1 MILFGAQ
8 KQLMGPTRTSEDIIG
23 FISKSYNMG
32 VFLNR
37 ETLNIPQSMGRPSLF
52 IVLLPRGRETPHL
65 NLHLRAKSL
74 LKTSIKKPRTGT
86 RSWQPDLRVQCL
98 RVQLHGVFSSPVFVP
113 LFFTVTHETPKVPV
127 NPHDPPAGHTAG
139 THDKSERTAVNA
151 TR

>member
-74 LKTSIKKPRTGT
+74 LKTSIKKPKNWDQILAT
-86 RSWQPDLRVQCL
+86 R
-98 RVQLHGVFSSPVFVP
+98 FESPVFESPVARC
-113 LFFTVTHETPKVPV
+113 FFESSVCPPFFHR
-127 NPHDPPAGHTAG
+127 DP
-139 THDKSERTAVNA
+139 
-151 TR
+151 